1 MAKLTSSKFIT
12 TQQVLDNT
20 RFLSS
25 QNLRSVQSKL
35 TAAKG
40 ELIKLASTD
49 ALSEFLSEQEKA
61 VLRSA
66 AGIVNEVNVRV
77 AAAKEKKQRAEK
89 QRQADLDARIK
100 TASQLAQHTFT
111 LPTGSTAEC
120 LEVIRV
126 ALILNELKVLN
137 SFNSA
142 EEFAIELIARVR
154 RAPSPGKTIGESLQH
169 EAKRLA
175 NDIPR
180 CIQSYIVHDY
190 NDCEVQA
197 VLDALVARIAEVR
210 PRVIEQRAA
219 VLHVWLD
226 ALESCG
232 REVRA

>member
-1 MAKLTSSKFIT
+1 MARLTTSKSIT

-25 QNLRSVQSKL
+25 QNLRSVQTKL

-40 ELIKLASTD
+40 ELIKLANTD
-49 ALSEFLSEQEKA
+49 VLSEFLSEQEKA

-66 AGIVNEVNVRV
+66 AGIVNSVNARV
-77 AAAKEKKQRAEK
+77 TAAKEKKQRAEK
-89 QRQADLDARIK
+89 KRQADLDARIK
-100 TASQLAQHTFT
+100 AASRLAQHTFT

-142 EEFAIELIARVR
+142 EEFSIELIARVR
-154 RAPSPGKTIGESLQH
+154 RAPSQGKTIGETLQH

-180 CIQSYIVHDY
+180 CIQDYIVHDY

-197 VLDALVARIAEVR
+197 VLDALVARIAEAR